1 MQGHSPDMLM
11 INSGALSL
19 LELLS
24 HVLSSQD
31 GFASQL
37 LGRHGLSTWITTPTP
52 TASVPPLPLEGSAW
66 LVSTVPQEAQSLF
79 PALQGFT
86 AMPQVSS
93 CFRRTGGVCLGGV
106 ETKVNKII
114 CYLGT

>member
-1 MQGHSPDMLM
+1 MQGHSPDLSM
-11 INSGALSL
+11 INSGTLSL

-24 HVLSSQD
+24 RVLSSQD

-37 LGRHGLSTWITTPTP
+37 LGRHGLLIWIITPMP

-66 LVSTVPQEAQSLF
+66 LVSIVPQEAQSLF

-93 CFRRTGGVCLGGV
+93 CFWRTGGVCFACV
-106 ETKVNKII
+106 EIKVNKSI